1 MYEDDMKQ
9 LVKVELG
16 CGPNKHNGY
25 IGVDRYDLPGVDI
38 VADMNKRLPFDD
50 NSVDVILAIHSLEH
64 LEDLHHIMSE
74 IYRICKHKAIVNI
87 IAPYENQ
94 SSNIANLYHKIP
106 FNEHTFRFFTID
118 KIIPPP
124 FDKMKIYYE
133 IPSLGNLWGLSESDY
148 SSQIMDFRVLNQELI
163 FYPEYN
169 DFDDEVKMMLLQNF
183 RNICS
188 MIQYS
193 LLVCK
198 SEVNDE
204 ELNISKKQADK
215 LMKEISQYQ
224 ILKQSWQIV
233 KYDRNNIIKYLLNKI
248 YEVEKKYNKVI
259 EKYDELFEAHK
270 IKLSID
276 QYIKNNKKY
285 NILEIIKMIDEEYL
299 DDILLN
305 NDKKI
310 IKNLVLQDNAMGS
323 PYSEWFIDNK
333 GENSSIALFMIVPY
347 KTEFMVE
354 VVADDAIVNQK
365 KYSINK
371 SGVLWVD
378 IPHTESK
385 IYIRIACINKYDTF
399 STLVLR
405 NNSNKIFYIGDN
417 CKKYM

>member
-1 MYEDDMKQ
+1 
-9 LVKVELG
+9 
-16 CGPNKHNGY
+16 
-25 IGVDRYDLPGVDI
+25 
-38 VADMNKRLPFDD
+38 
-50 NSVDVILAIHSLEH
+50 
-64 LEDLHHIMSE
+64 
-74 IYRICKHKAIVNI
+74 
-87 IAPYENQ
+87 
-94 SSNIANLYHKIP
+94 
-106 FNEHTFRFFTID
+106 
-118 KIIPPP
+118 
-124 FDKMKIYYE
+124 MKIYYE
-133 IPSLGNLWGLSESDY
+133 IPSLGNLWGFSESDY

-204 ELNISKKQADK
+204 ELNTSKKQADK

-224 ILKQSWQIV
+224 ILKQSWQTV

-248 YEVEKKYNKVI
+248 DEVEKKYNKVI
-259 EKYDELFEAHK
+259 EEYDELFEAHK

-276 QYIKNNKKY
+276 QYINNNKKY

-310 IKNLVLQDNAMGS
+310 IKNLVLQDNKLNS
-323 PYSEWFIDNK
+323 SYSEWFIDNK
-333 GENSSIALFMIVPY
+333 GENSSIALFMIVAY

-365 KYSINK
+365 KYSITK